1 MKTEHEKY
9 VEIIRPLLKPKRFE
23 HSLNVAQQAVLLA
36 KRHGENEDRAYVAG
50 ILHKVFYSRDI
61 VMVLYILNLL
71 MVGVDICLYFR
82 NKRLDEAREAC
93 SAQA

>member
-36 KRHGENEDRAYVAG
+36 AGAVAMDA
-50 ILHKVFYSRDI
+50 KVCY
-61 VMVLYILNLL
+61 NL
-71 MVGVDICLYFR
+71 GR
-82 NKRLDEAREAC
+82 
-93 SAQA
+93 

>member
-36 KRHGENEDRAYVAG
+36 KRHGED
-50 ILHKVFYSRDI
+50 
-61 VMVLYILNLL
+61 
-71 MVGVDICLYFR
+71 
-82 NKRLDEAREAC
+82 
-93 SAQA
+93 

>member
-36 KRHGENEDRAYVAG
+36 VAMDA
-50 ILHKVFYSRDI
+50 KVCY
-61 VMVLYILNLL
+61 NL
-71 MVGVDICLYFR
+71 GR
-82 NKRLDEAREAC
+82 
-93 SAQA
+93 

>member
-1 MKTEHEKY
+1 MSIFEAVMLLCFGMSWPMNIYKSIKAKTVKGKSLAFLIII
-9 VEIIRPLLKPKRFE
+9 EI
-23 HSLNVAQQAVLLA
+23 
-36 KRHGENEDRAYVAG
+36 GYVAG

>member
-1 MKTEHEKY
+1 MNIYKSIKAKTVKGKSLAFLIII
-9 VEIIRPLLKPKRFE
+9 EI
-23 HSLNVAQQAVLLA
+23 
-36 KRHGENEDRAYVAG
+36 GYVAG

>member
-36 KRHGENEDRAYVAG
+36 KRHGEDEDKRNVAG
-50 ILHKVFYSRDI
+50 ILHEHLQKYEPAGAVAMDAKVCY
-61 VMVLYILNLL
+61 NL
-71 MVGVDICLYFR
+71 GR
-82 NKRLDEAREAC
+82 
-93 SAQA
+93 